1 MDISLARTFLTIL
14 DTGSFINAADKLNV
28 TQSTVSARIRT
39 LEDQIGMQLFE
50 RDRSGARPTPAGLRF
65 QRHALGIIRI
75 WEQAQL
81 EVGLPDTF
89 QGSLVVGAQVSL
101 WHGFLLDWLGQMA
114 RLERQVAVRAQ
125 FGFSDV
131 LMRRL
136 IEGVMDIGVMYT
148 PELRAGFK
156 VEPLFA
162 DEIVLVSSEKQDA
175 ADLGRNYIYV
185 DWGPE
190 FQRDHSLNFPDMLRP
205 AIYMELGALGLGYL
219 LQNEATAYFP
229 KRLVAALVE
238 QGHLRIKQNAPV
250 FTYPAYV
257 VYSEDGDSDTM
268 GQAIGLL
275 KRAARDL

>member
-14 DTGSFINAADKLNV
+14 ETGSFITAADKLNV

-39 LEDQIGMQLFE
+39 LEDQLGMQLFE
-50 RDRSGARPTPAGLRF
+50 RDRSGARPTLAGARF
-65 QRHALGIIRI
+65 QRHALGLIRM

-81 EVGLPDTF
+81 EVGLPDLY

-101 WHGFLLDWLGQMA
+101 WEGFLFGWLGEMA
-114 RLERQVAVRAQ
+114 RLENRVAVRAQ
-125 FGFSDV
+125 FGFSDA

-148 PELRAGFK
+148 PELRPGFK
-156 VEPLFA
+156 VEPLFS
-162 DEIVLVSSEKQDA
+162 DEIVLVSSESGDGE
-175 ADLGRNYIYV
+175 DLGRNYVYV

-190 FQRDHSLNFPDMLRP
+190 FQRDHSLHFPDSVRP
-205 AIYMELGALGLGYL
+205 GIYMELGALGLGFL

-229 KRLVAALVE
+229 KRLADPLVAEGRLHMKT
-238 QGHLRIKQNAPV
+238 GAPV

-257 VYSEDGDSDTM
+257 VYSEDGDPDTM
-268 GQAIGLL
+268 GRAIALM
-275 KRAARDL
+275 KQSARSI